1 VTDSADAIAR
11 RLAAIVESSD
21 DAIVSKDLNGIV
33 LSWNQSAERMFGYTA
48 AEMIGSTIRIIIP
61 DDRQSEE
68 DIVLASIRAGRRV
81 EHFETVRKR
90 RDGRLV
96 PISLTVSPILDAS
109 GTVIGA
115 SKIARDISDRRL
127 VEEQVARAAE
137 RDSFVAD
144 ATLVLTQS
152 LDYEETLRTLA
163 RLAVP
168 YLADFC
174 AFDVVDTNGNVV
186 RIVTA
191 HVLPEKADIAE
202 DLRAR
207 YDDSDAPTSPQRV
220 IRTRTA
226 VFIRE
231 ITDEMNV
238 ASARGDEERLAG
250 IRSLGLVSYLCVPMV
265 AHDRTFGA
273 LTLATAESGRR
284 FSDEEVRIATDIAT
298 RSAMAMET
306 AQSYQQLQSAN
317 RLKDEFLATLSH
329 ELRTPLNAVL
339 GYARMLQSGAIT
351 KDKVPQA
358 LDVIDRNAAALAQI
372 VEDVLDVS
380 RIVLGKAR
388 LRVQP
393 TDVAA
398 VVDDA
403 CATVKPAADAK
414 GIQLKCF
421 LGDGTATVAGD
432 HSRLQQ
438 VVWNLLTNAVKFT
451 PRNGRIDV
459 RVTEHESHVKI
470 VVTDTGIGFPPS
482 FQPHVFE
489 RFRQAESGTTRVHGG
504 LGLGLSIA
512 KHIVELHGGT
522 IDAESD
528 GEGKGATFS
537 VMLPLSRVS
546 AAIG

>member
-1 VTDSADAIAR
+1 MSEGTDANAR

-33 LSWNQSAERMFGYTA
+33 LTWNQAAERMFGYSA
-48 AEMIGSTIRIIIP
+48 AAMIGSSIRIIIP

-68 DIVLASIRAGRRV
+68 DTVLASIRAGRRV
-81 EHFETVRKR
+81 EHFETVRKH
-90 RDGRLV
+90 RDGWLV
-96 PISLTVSPILDAS
+96 PISLTVSPILDDA
-109 GTVIGA
+109 GVVVGA
-115 SKIARDISDRRL
+115 SKIARDISDRKH
-127 VEEQVARAAE
+127 VEEQTARAAE
-137 RDSFVAD
+137 RDSFLAE
-144 ATLVLTQS
+144 ATLILTRS
-152 LDYEETLRTLA
+152 LDPEQMLRTLA

-174 AFDVVDTNGNVV
+174 AFDVADANGNVL
-186 RIVTA
+186 RLAAA
-191 HVLPEKADIAE
+191 HVLPEKAEIAE
-202 DLRAR
+202 DLRAQ
-207 YDDSDAPTSPQRV
+207 YDDPDAATSPQRV

-226 VFIRE
+226 ALVRD
-231 ITDEMNV
+231 ITDEMIV
-238 ASARGDEERLAG
+238 ATARGDEDRLARL
-250 IRSLGLVSYLCVPMV
+250 RSLGLVSYLCVPMV
-265 AHDRTFGA
+265 AHDRALGS
-273 LTLATAESGRR
+273 LTLATAESGRH
-284 FSDEEVRIATDIAT
+284 FVDEDLRIASDLAT
-298 RSAMAMET
+298 RAALAMET

-351 KDKVPQA
+351 KDKIPQA

-380 RIVLGKAR
+380 RIVMGKAR
-388 LRVQP
+388 LRVEP

-414 GIQLKCF
+414 GIQLKCS
-421 LGDGTATVAGD
+421 LGNGTATVAGD

-438 VVWNLLTNAVKFT
+438 VVWNLLSNAVKFT

-459 RVTEHESHVKI
+459 RISEHESHVKI
-470 VVTDTGIGFPPS
+470 VVADTGIGFPPS
-482 FQPHVFE
+482 FQPHLFE
-489 RFRQAESGTTRVHGG
+489 RFRQAEGGTTRVHGG

-512 KHIVELHGGT
+512 KHIVEMHGGT
-522 IDAESD
+522 IEAESG

-537 VMLPLSRVS
+537 VTLPLSRVS
-546 AAIG
+546 TTIG